1 MTAKKQKERKIKG
14 LGISPGIGI
23 GVAYVRDSGS
33 VTVPRHNVPTR
44 DIKMETARFDNAVG
58 GARRQIRQL
67 QTKAHTMPGTA
78 EEELTLLLD
87 AYLHMLDGSRLI
99 RGVEARIVD
108 GRINAEAAVE
118 DEIAGIAEDFAAM
131 DDAYIAA
138 RMTDIREVGN
148 RLIRNLTRTPV
159 KPLSR
164 LPKGSVI
171 VTDELTPADT
181 ARLNPNRITGA
192 LAIAGGAEG
201 HTAIMARALG
211 IPTVLGAQFTIRSVR
226 TGENIIVDGDT
237 GIVIVNPSA
246 ATLAGY
252 ETRRETRLQ
261 EKRLLSRLRRQPAV
275 TSDGTEIVLQ
285 ANVELPIE
293 MNSVK
298 QAGAAGIGLLRT
310 EFMFMNRDGFPG
322 EEEQYR
328 ELRGIIEAMNGR
340 PVTIRTLDIG
350 GEKVSESLINDLGG
364 SISSPLGLRGIRL
377 ALARVDLLETQ
388 FRAIL
393 RAANHGPVRILLPM
407 VTTPSEVRRT
417 RKILVREYRRLK
429 REGIEVP
436 GTLPPCGIMIEVPA
450 AALAADAL
458 AKVSDFFAVGSNDLT
473 MYTLATDRSD
483 ERVAKMFDS
492 LNPAV
497 LKLMQIT
504 ADAAIRAG
512 VPISI
517 CGEMAGDPR
526 NTALL
531 LGLGFRDLSMAA
543 ANIPRVKKRIRALD
557 MSAVDQRTNIIM
569 EQTDG
574 GRIAALLDDFNG
586 LAG

>member
-1 MTAKKQKERKIKG
+1 MTAKKLKERQIKG
-14 LGISPGIGI
+14 LGVSPGIGI
-23 GVAYVRDSGS
+23 GVAYVRDSGN
-33 VTVPRHNVPTR
+33 VTVPRYRIPTR
-44 DIKMETARFDNAVG
+44 EIKMETARFQNAQSR
-58 GARRQIRQL
+58 ARRQIKQL
-67 QTKAHTMPGTA
+67 QLKARSMPGTA

-87 AYLHMLDGSRLI
+87 AYLHMLGGSRLI
-99 RGVEARIVD
+99 RGVEERILA

-118 DEIAGIAEDFAAM
+118 DEIADIAKDFAAL

-138 RMTDIREVGN
+138 RMADIREVGI

-181 ARLNPNRITGA
+181 ARLNPGRITGA
-192 LAIAGGAEG
+192 VAIAGGAEG

-211 IPTVLGAQFTIRSVR
+211 IPTILGAQFTIQSVR
-226 TGENIIVDGDT
+226 TGETIIIDGET
-237 GIVIVNPSA
+237 GTVIVNPTDT
-246 ATLAGY
+246 TLATY
-252 ETRRETRLQ
+252 EKRREARFQ
-261 EKRLLSRLRRQPAV
+261 EKRALNRLRRQPAI
-275 TSDGTEIVLQ
+275 TRDGAEIILQ

-293 MNSVK
+293 MNLVK
-298 QAGAAGIGLLRT
+298 QAGAAGVGLLRT
-310 EFMFMNRDGFPG
+310 EFMFMNRDSFPD
-322 EEEQYR
+322 EEDQYR
-328 ELRGIIEAMNGR
+328 ELRGMVEAMNGR

-350 GEKVSESLINDLGG
+350 GEKVSEALIDGLGH

-377 ALARVDLLETQ
+377 ALARTDLLETQ

-393 RAANHGPVRILLPM
+393 RAAFHGPVRILLPM
-407 VTTPSEVRRT
+407 VTTPPEVRRT
-417 RKILVREYRRLK
+417 RKILARAFRRLK
-429 REGIEVP
+429 REGVQVP
-436 GTLPPCGIMIEVPA
+436 DALPPCGIMIEVPA

-473 MYTLATDRSD
+473 MYTLATDRAD
-483 ERVAKMFDS
+483 EHVAKMFDS

-504 ADAAIRAG
+504 ADAAAQAG

-531 LGLGFRDLSMAA
+531 LGLGFREFSMAA
-543 ANIPRVKKRIRALD
+543 ANIPRVKKRIRAMDL
-557 MSAVDQRTNIIM
+557 SAADQRTKIIM

-574 GRIAALLDDFNG
+574 GRIAMLLDDFNA
-586 LAG
+586 LAD